1 MVKKSSRSSN
11 KGGAPASATRARG
24 RIQKVNKSNT
34 PRELEQP
41 STLLERLS
49 NPQTVER
56 QLIGLTAVSLSH
68 DMQLE
73 FFYDK
78 CKFDKTKNHRS
89 AHT

>member
-1 MVKKSSRSSN
+1 M
-11 KGGAPASATRARG
+11 PL
-24 RIQKVNKSNT
+24 
-34 PRELEQP
+34 ELEQP

-68 DMQLE
+68 DMQLD

-89 AHT
+89 AHSKTHRNHKPTRKQVHRLRTRRP